1 MPTFMEIMEG
11 MFARKALCSNERMG
25 QCLFNVLEQKC
36 PEIANEIRCTVLDPF
51 FSEGFVHIPNE
62 LFVLLAERLP

>member
-1 MPTFMEIMEG
+1 MPTFLEIMDG
-11 MFARKALCSNERMG
+11 MFARKALQPSERMG

-36 PEIANEIRCTVLDPF
+36 PEIASEIRSTDMDPF
-51 FSEGFVHIPNE
+51 FSEGFVHIPNA